1 MSQPQ
6 KAPISM
12 IVAVMIGGFTQFVI
26 PIPAIGFLIGFVPA
40 AIYIGKHNM
49 SITSGQ

>member
-12 IVAVMIGGFTQFVI
+12 MVALMLGGFTQFVI
-26 PIPAIGFLIGFVPA
+26 PIPIIGFCIGFIPS
-40 AIYIGKHNM
+40 AIYIGKHNL